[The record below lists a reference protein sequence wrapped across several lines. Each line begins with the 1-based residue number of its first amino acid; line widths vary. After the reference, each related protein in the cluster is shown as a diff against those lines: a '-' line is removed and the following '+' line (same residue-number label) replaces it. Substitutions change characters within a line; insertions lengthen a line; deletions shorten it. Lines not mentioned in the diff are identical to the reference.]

1 MVESIVRLAAAAA
14 LSAILAGC
22 AGAPDRPFYPDADRT
37 EADRTEAD
45 SPLQCVPYAREQ
57 AHVAIYGDAYTWWDK
72 AAGRYARSPLPR
84 EGAVMVLFGY
94 AGPNR
99 AHLAVVRKIVG
110 ERELR
115 IDHANWLDDGAVYVD
130 DPVEDVSAEGD
141 WSRVRVFNIRMGT
154 WGTRIYPVQGF
165 IGPDQDTETM
175 QLAQNPP
182 ADAQPD
188 DPIAALIA
196 GDQDLSED
204 DN

>member
-1 MVESIVRLAAAAA
+1 MVGSIVRLAAAAA

-22 AGAPDRPFYPDADRT
+22 ASAPDRPFYPD
-37 EADRTEAD
+37 ADRTEAD

-57 AHVAIYGDAYTWWDK
+57 AHVSIYGDAYTWWDK
-72 AAGRYARSPLPR
+72 AVGRYARSPLPR

-115 IDHANWLDDGAVYVD
+115 IDHANWLDDGAIYVN
-130 DPVEDVSAEGD
+130 DPVKDVSAEGD
-141 WSRVRVFNIRMGT
+141 WSQVRVFNIRTGT

-182 ADAQPD
+182 ADAPPD

-196 GDQDLSED
+196 GDRDLSED